1 MCVNSSSTTALLAT
15 HLPPNLLPWWVWL
28 CLLLG
33 MQQVVLEL
41 HACTVCSHDNAR
53 NNTLFYFIFYRS
65 PIIACVVMHNT
76 STFIMSLSQIQ
87 HCVHITS
94 VGSLGC
100 VDFLLSILRHVLFS
114 YHTPHH
120 VSIVTASSPPPPP
133 PRAHRCSLLHYHPG
147 KSYNQLIDH
156 PPEHA
161 VPGHQQSRSPYHCL
175 VEPQRT
181 GLGGEWWVSSA
192 GTPLWKRQWSVH
204 LRGNQCC
211 WH

>member
-1 MCVNSSSTTALLAT
+1 MYLYMMVYT
-15 HLPPNLLPWWVWL
+15 HLYLAL
-28 CLLLG
+28 
-33 MQQVVLEL
+33 Q
-41 HACTVCSHDNAR
+41 HII
-53 NNTLFYFIFYRS
+53 LFYFLQKPNHCI
-65 PIIACVVMHNT
+65 VVMHNT

-100 VDFLLSILRHVLFS
+100 IDFLLSILRHVLFS

>member
-53 NNTLFYFIFYRS
+53 KNTLFYFIFYRS

-133 PRAHRCSLLHYHPG
+133 PPGSQMLPTSLPSRQVVQSTHRPSSRTCSARPPAIPVPLPLPG
-147 KSYNQLIDH
+147 GAPAD
-156 PPEHA
+156 
-161 VPGHQQSRSPYHCL
+161 RSW
-175 VEPQRT
+175 
-181 GLGGEWWVSSA
+181 G
-192 GTPLWKRQWSVH
+192 
-204 LRGNQCC
+204 
-211 WH
+211 